1 MPEQR
6 AEVKMYSDYKS
17 PYAYVAFDPGMEL
30 EQKYNV
36 RVRWRPFQLR
46 IKGKGQRSVYSEYKV
61 KYSYLDA
68 RRWANLRPGG
78 LVIKGPLKIY
88 DTTPALVGGLFAEK
102 QGRLV
107 EYSRSVFDKFFR
119 RELEVDQPDAVAAH
133 IASMGM
139 SEQAYRDY
147 LAGDGMQDYESAH
160 EEATADQIFGVP
172 IFVFNGEPF
181 WGHDRIGL
189 LEHRL
194 FEAGLARDPARRPSP
209 EPRPAAGV

>member
-68 RRWANLRPGG
+68 RRWANLRGG

-88 DTTPALVGGLFAEK
+88 DTAPALVGGLFAEK

-107 EYSRSVFDKFFR
+107 EYSRSVFDKFFK

-139 SEQAYRDY
+139 PEQAYRDY
-147 LAGDGMQDYESAH
+147 LAGDGMRDYERAL

-194 FEAGLARDPARRPSP
+194 FEAGLAFGSTQRPSP
-209 EPRPAAGV
+209 EPRPAARV